1 MKRITLILTAL
12 ALLAC
17 KHPTPSSKKAE
28 PPGEKPARD
37 ADEHAD
43 DPAPAAAPAEQKPEY
58 DLLGAPKKKKPLH
71 PDAPPFELLVPP
83 TEDDCWAPD
92 DVERMAWKFG
102 NEINALDFDDVVCSE
117 ELENLLSDKQLP
129 KLKKFLKGG
138 SKAGPP
144 NVNCRS
150 VYGWTPLHEAAM
162 AGEAGVVKL
171 LLKKGADPDPCDMN
185 AQTPL
190 HYAVKDGHMAAA
202 KALLAKG
209 ANPNAVNLMGDKPIH
224 KVWMGAFALDAK
236 TQKQERAF
244 TLALVKALVKAG
256 ADVDATDADGQTA
269 LHYAAKEDDIEV
281 FKFLISKGASDD
293 VKDKKGNLPLDVA
306 TGTLAEIQNVVIK
319 GIGALGG
326 SGEE

>member
-1 MKRITLILTAL
+1 MKRITLILAAIAL
-12 ALLAC
+12 MAC
-17 KHPTPSSKKAE
+17 KHPTPSSEIVE
-28 PPGEKPARD
+28 PPDEKPARD
-37 ADEHAD
+37 ADEEANA
-43 DPAPAAAPAEQKPEY
+43 PAPAAAPAEEKAESDPLGGPQKT
-58 DLLGAPKKKKPLH
+58 KPLH

-102 NEINALDFDDVVCSE
+102 NEINALGFDDAVCSE
-117 ELENLLSDKQLP
+117 ELEDLLSDKQLP
-129 KLKKFLKGG
+129 KLKKYLKAG

-162 AGEAGVVKL
+162 AGEAGVVRL

-224 KVWMGAFALDAK
+224 KVWMGAYALDAK

-244 TLALVKALVKAG
+244 TLSMVKALVNAG
-256 ADVDATDADGQTA
+256 ADVDAADADGQTA
-269 LHYAAKEDDIEV
+269 LHYAAKEDDMGV
-281 FKFLISKGASDD
+281 YKFLISKGASDE
-293 VKDKKGNLPLDVA
+293 VKDKKGNTPLDVA
-306 TGTLAEIQNVVIK
+306 TGILAEIQNVKIK
-319 GIGALGG
+319 GIGVLGG
-326 SGEE
+326 SSEE